1 MGKGG
6 FNFCPNLDGLNE
18 IIVNEINK
26 AISSYILDFKMN
38 CSLDNISKY
47 KIIDI
52 PEAIRYNEIINV
64 GYIAENKY
72 KKINV
77 ETEYFDEKNIKNK
90 YNIIPMEIEN
100 GEELSKIII
109 IKYLNNQPND
119 KEIEDL
125 ALKYQ
130 ILTKNTALFAEIELS
145 NKITDEMEI
154 EILGNQNS
162 YNIREFPYN
171 NDFGIFRLFIL

>member
-52 PEAIRYNEIINV
+52 PEAIR
-64 GYIAENKY
+64 
-72 KKINV
+72 
-77 ETEYFDEKNIKNK
+77 
-90 YNIIPMEIEN
+90 
-100 GEELSKIII
+100 
-109 IKYLNNQPND
+109 
-119 KEIEDL
+119 
-125 ALKYQ
+125 
-130 ILTKNTALFAEIELS
+130 
-145 NKITDEMEI
+145 
-154 EILGNQNS
+154 
-162 YNIREFPYN
+162 
-171 NDFGIFRLFIL
+171 